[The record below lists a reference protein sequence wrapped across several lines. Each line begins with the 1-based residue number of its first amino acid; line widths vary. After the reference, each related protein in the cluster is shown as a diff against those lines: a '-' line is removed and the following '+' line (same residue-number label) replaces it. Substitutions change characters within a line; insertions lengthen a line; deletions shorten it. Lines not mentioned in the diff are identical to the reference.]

1 MGLLSFVMSTS
12 NQQKTMH
19 KLSDYINWA
28 RSLSIK
34 ELDNELTI
42 SFCPSIKTFTCPEQA
57 RDYLA
62 RHCYDAQNFF
72 ATYQQKN

>member
-1 MGLLSFVMSTS
+1 MSNCTTKDLTPV
-12 NQQKTMH
+12 KT
-19 KLSDYINWA
+19 LSDFIEWA

-42 SFCPSIKTFTCPEQA
+42 SFCPSIKTFTRLEQA

-62 RHCYDAQNFF
+62 CHCYDEQNFF
-72 ATYQQKN
+72 ATYCQN